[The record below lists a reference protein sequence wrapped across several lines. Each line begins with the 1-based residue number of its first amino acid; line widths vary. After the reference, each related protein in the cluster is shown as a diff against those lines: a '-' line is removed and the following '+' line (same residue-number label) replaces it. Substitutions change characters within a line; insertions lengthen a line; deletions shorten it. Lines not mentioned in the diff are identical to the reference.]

1 LPADTTKHFDSLTVA
16 LLEPVSLANP
26 RSPAN
31 DSERLL
37 FRHLFH
43 NLIRL
48 DCQGIA
54 RPDIAAT
61 WRFHPDTG
69 WTFTLQDWAS
79 RSPRS
84 WMNADIIAASFDSA
98 YVLDARHLTIL
109 KRGEDTIPR
118 FLADP
123 AAAVPQ
129 AGISYLDI
137 ERGGIHSSGP
147 EGKAAVYFKYEANN
161 DARDVLDRGA
171 DLLVTRDPAIADYVS
186 NRAELATFPL
196 PWSRTYVLAE
206 QQTAQPLAA
215 SVSDSSVRRSLAS
228 DAVKAEARAADSLEW
243 WSDAVACGRRSS
255 PGAAGV
261 SRRIVY
267 PEGDSTARGL
277 AERVVALVPASSGLR
292 AAGLDTAEFAKAVRD
307 GTERAYVLA
316 VPRRSLAPCRYVA
329 MWPAGATLTPL
340 IDTRAFAIVRRG
352 APPLSVDWDGTL
364 RILDP

>member
-31 DSERLL
+31 DSERLF

-79 RSPRS
+79 GHLRS
-84 WMNADIIAASFDSA
+84 WINADIIAASVDSA
-98 YVLDARHLTIL
+98 YVLDAHHLRL
-109 KRGEDTIPR
+109 PRRGEDTIPR

-129 AGISYLDI
+129 AGISFSDI

-147 EGKAAVYFKYEANN
+147 QGKAAVYFKYEANK
-161 DARDVLDRGA
+161 DARDVLDHGA
-171 DLLVTRDPAIADYVS
+171 DLLVTRDPAIVDYVT

-206 QQTAQPLAA
+206 RETAQPLAA
-215 SVSDSSVRRSLAS
+215 AVRDSSVRQSLAS
-228 DAVKAEARAADSLEW
+228 DAVKAEARAANSLEW
-243 WSDAVACGRRSS
+243 WIDAGACGRRSPS
-255 PGAAGV
+255 GAAGA

-267 PEGDSTARGL
+267 PKGDSTARGL
-277 AERVVALVPASSGLR
+277 AERIVALVRANSGLR
-292 AAGLDTAEFAKAVRD
+292 VAGLDTAEFGKAVRE
-307 GTERAYVLA
+307 GTERGYVLA
-316 VPRRSLAPCRYVA
+316 VPRRSLAPCRDVA
-329 MWPAGATLTPL
+329 MLPTGATVTAL